1 MSGDEV
7 FYGNGGFHE
16 VLYRNDGFDGD
27 GGFHGNGLSGIG
39 SLHHLTEGFA
49 RGDVGGPMSGDF
61 EMSGGG
67 LRDGRLQ
74 GILKPCSRIERNME
88 KHNIDE
94 EQNTEEHYADEEQN
108 TEEHNRDHNTEER
121 NTEEHNTEEHN
132 TEEFGAIDAASSTS
146 GAVSRSSRRSR
157 ASRRSRRSVSS

>member
-94 EQNTEEHYADEEQN
+94 EQNTEEH
-108 TEEHNRDHNTEER
+108 